1 MHALRPMRAVG
12 AAEADE
18 RAVPPLVTP
27 VPQHALRSLLQGWP
41 GAAWAHTPGA
51 ARRHA
56 DGTTKDVSH
65 DLSLGTGRLT
75 IQTLATW
82 WCGRAGHRRRR
93 RRWCGHR
100 KATHQRRRARGG
112 WLLLS
117 AHNRV
122 ARHGIDTTLA
132 GAAGLSTQELEV
144 AALAPVVSP
153 AVLHRP
159 EGLAGLLAVAHE
171 QNCVVDLLPLL
182 VDPIRARAVDAVPV
196 VHEVLL
202 RLEGHDHGAAA
213 DQLLP
218 DLFLSAATIKA
229 THVVVV
235 CGPVALLAKIAG

>member
-144 AALAPVVSP
+144 AALAPVSAP
-153 AVLHRP
+153 GVLDQPDWSAPLDTISNQKH
-159 EGLAGLLAVAHE
+159 GVVGIGTALASINAGLVEAEGHALCLDAHR
-171 QNCVVDLLPLL
+171 N
-182 VDPIRARAVDAVPV
+182 R
-196 VHEVLL
+196 LL
-202 RLEGHDHGAAA
+202 RHSLH
-213 DQLLP
+213 
-218 DLFLSAATIKA
+218 
-229 THVVVV
+229 
-235 CGPVALLAKIAG
+235 